1 MNSDITVRLA
11 EFKRWDTWRGFGR
24 FLLARMAQARLT
36 QVAGSLTFT
45 TLLALVPL
53 FTVALIVVSAFPV
66 FDDYSTRF
74 KVMLLTTLVPEF
86 AGKVFS
92 VYLRQFADN
101 AGKLTSAGVVMLGV
115 TAILMM
121 MTVERTFN
129 TIWRVTRSRPL
140 LSQTMVY
147 WTVLTLGP
155 LILGVGLGSW
165 HWLFKTMRRQHE
177 LSTLA
182 ELLQSMGAMALTTVV
197 LSLLY
202 RIVPARFVPMRHA
215 LVGATLTAALMEV
228 LKAGF
233 RYYIE
238 EVASYQLVYG
248 AFASLPIF
256 LMWLYLLWLL
266 VLAGAVLT
274 ASLSYWEGEA
284 WRRSLM
290 PRRRFLDAIE
300 VLLLLDAAQ
309 ADGRPLSLPELR
321 RAVNVGYD
329 ELGVVVDKLTLEGL
343 AERTQAGACVLA
355 KKLDAIRLIELFRL
369 FVYRP
374 DGSEDDDI
382 ACAVEALMVP
392 LTDVF
397 EEMTLADFSRRLALK

>member
-1 MNSDITVRLA
+1 MNRDITVQTT
-11 EFKRWDTWRGFGR
+11 EFKRWDDWRGFGR
-24 FLLARMAQARLT
+24 FLFARMAQARLT

-115 TAILMM
+115 TAIMMM

-140 LSQTMVY
+140 ISQTMVY

-165 HWLFKTMRRQHE
+165 HWLFKTMARQHE

-182 ELLQSMGAMALTTVV
+182 ELLQSVGAMVLTMLV

-215 LVGATLTAALMEV
+215 LIGATLTAALMEI

-256 LMWLYLLWLL
+256 LLWLYLLWLL

-274 ASLSYWEGEA
+274 ASLSYWDGGA
-284 WRRSLM
+284 WRRSLD
-290 PRRRFLDAIE
+290 PRRRFLDAVE

-309 ADGRPLSLPELR
+309 SDGRAPTVTELR
-321 RAVNVGYD
+321 GAVNVGYD
-329 ELGVVVDKLTLEGL
+329 ELGVVFDTLVQEGY
-343 AERTQAGACVLA
+343 AERTQGGACVLA
-355 KKLDAIRLIELFRL
+355 RKLNAIRLSELFRL

-374 DGSEDDDI
+374 DEDDGAI
-382 ACAVEALMVP
+382 AREIEVLMRP
-392 LTDVF
+392 LTDTF
-397 EEMTLADFSRRLALK
+397 ETTTLADFARRLARK